1 MIAAID
7 GTLESL
13 GIDSAIIKVGGI
25 SIQVYLS
32 SRTISELGAVGGR
45 VKLHTHLHWKEDTV
59 VLYGFATQGE
69 LDLFRMLTSVSG
81 VGPKLGLSM
90 LSNLS
95 PEELASAI
103 MSDNTDLITHIPG
116 VGKKTAGRIMLELK
130 STLEK
135 GWGGA
140 IGTYPT
146 EDTSKIVAA
155 LTNLGYTA
163 SDAARAAAAIPASSD
178 LSLEDKIRLALRQL
192 AK

>member
-163 SDAARAAAAIPASSD
+163 SDAARAAAALPASSD

>member
-13 GIDSAIIKVGGI
+13 GMDSAIIKVGGI

-135 GWGGA
+135 GWGGT

>member
-25 SIQVYLS
+25 SIQVYVS
-32 SRTISELGAVGGR
+32 SRTLSELGAAGGR

-135 GWGGA
+135 GWGGIIA
-140 IGTYPT
+140 TFPT

-155 LTNLGYTA
+155 LTNLGYSA
-163 SDAARAAAAIPASSD
+163 SDAARAAAALPPSSD

>member
-32 SRTISELGAVGGR
+32 SRTLSELGAVGGR

-135 GWGGA
+135 GWGGI

-146 EDTSKIVAA
+146 EDTAKIVGA
-155 LTNLGYTA
+155 LTNLGYSA
-163 SDAARAAAAIPASSD
+163 SDAARAAAALPPSSD
-178 LSLEDKIRLALRQL
+178 LSLEDKVRLALRQL

>member
-25 SIQVYLS
+25 SVQVYVS
-32 SRTISELGAVGGR
+32 SRTLSELGAAGGR

-135 GWGGA
+135 GWGGI

-155 LTNLGYTA
+155 LTNLGYST
-163 SDAARAAAAIPASSD
+163 SDAARAAAALPPSSD